1 MVELKDKTKLYAANR
16 LQSLRQ
22 KIGPANAEARRT
34 GDYSEVYKL
43 YVELEKL
50 SDVKNL
56 QTQEAF
62 QSYVQDEARTTS
74 LDVAKSAGSGI
85 ARGLTYA
92 AALPNLAENV
102 IGYGGNQALRVLG
115 SPAYDPEQPF
125 FQENTLAP
133 GLDQI
138 QQFATENIPGA
149 SSALN
154 FAPQTTT
161 GEYAQSIGE
170 FASPFGLIGTA
181 GKVASVVG
189 GVTFETA
196 EQLGAGPLMST
207 GVSLAAILTGN
218 YAMSFNKAS
227 KIAEMSL
234 KGVSKQEIIAAAEL
248 EKKFNA
254 SGIPVTANELLDSD
268 YLDGIFTLI
277 SKQSGKSGETIETYL
292 KNRPNELN
300 NLVNS
305 LMDKILKDKGS
316 AKKLGFEDLNTT
328 INETMARIKKKRGL
342 ESQQAGYN
350 IGDTEFLPKQL
361 MDDILKEIDVAS
373 TTGSQNASKLNLLKE
388 FKKSLTGADG
398 KPLTNIGDLAGVFKI
413 YRDKIN
419 TPSTSPN
426 SLEDFLKNILKDP
439 KNPGNGL
446 IERLESAL
454 KTNKNYKKG
463 NDTYEALSKQVDE
476 NFAYLNFSKTSKI
489 DVNDIKELI
498 FNTDSVNVKDIQ
510 NLAKILREN
519 VSKQKV
525 TETVG
530 GVQGSGF
537 NMGGKSLPLVQAA
550 EDPFAMF
557 VNAYMK
563 NIYNKTFAEGFKG
576 KIPQNAGF
584 NFNKKMFP
592 TLASQVNFK
601 AIIKEIAKEKKVNAD
616 DLLQGW
622 KNFSEIAERTG
633 AKIKTQ
639 GGIPNMGTS
648 IEGEVLK
655 LGSLMWRIRF
665 AQGIVRYRTE
675 KTAVTLSKVFTDD
688 NSINALVKLANN
700 KTDVKAI
707 NRIATALTPIRAG
720 DEKTDVTVSKQDMID
735 FINSKKTKNNNE
747 EIN

>member
-62 QSYVQDEARTTS
+62 QSYAQDEARTTS
-74 LDVAKSAGSGI
+74 LDVAKSAGSGV

-92 AALPNLAENV
+92 AALPNLAENI
-102 IGYGGNQALRVLG
+102 IGYGGNQALRALG
-115 SPAYDPEQPF
+115 STAYNPEQPF

-154 FAPQTTT
+154 FAPQTTS

-170 FASPFGLIGTA
+170 FASPFGLMGKA
-181 GKVASVVG
+181 GKIASVVG

-254 SGIPVTANELLDSD
+254 AGLPVTANELLDSD

-476 NFAYLNFSKTSKI
+476 NFAYLDFSKTSK
-489 DVNDIKELI
+489 VNIPKIKELI

-519 VSKQKV
+519 VSKKKV
-525 TETVG
+525 TETV
-530 GVQGSGF
+530 
-537 NMGGKSLPLVQAA
+537 GGKSLPLVQAA

-563 NIYNKTFAEGFKG
+563 NVYNKTFAEGFKG
-576 KIPQNAGF
+576 KIPQNAAF
-584 NFNKKMFP
+584 NFNKQMFP

-601 AIIKEIAKEKKVNAD
+601 AIIKEIAKEKKVNSD

-639 GGIPNMGTS
+639 GGVPNMGAS
-648 IEGEVLK
+648 IEAEVLK
-655 LGSLMWRIRF
+655 LGSLMYQIRL

-688 NSINALVKLANN
+688 DSINALVKLANN
-700 KTDVKAI
+700 KKDVKAI
-707 NRIATALTPIRAG
+707 NRIAGALTPIRAG

>member
-1 MVELKDKTKLYAANR
+1 MVELKDKTKLYAAKQ

-102 IGYGGNQALRVLG
+102 IGYGGNQALRALG

-196 EQLGAGPLMST
+196 EQLGANPLVST

-234 KGVSKQEIIAAAEL
+234 KGVSKQEIVAAAEL

-316 AKKLGFEDLNTT
+316 AKKLGFEDLSTT

-361 MDDILKEIDVAS
+361 IDDILKEIDVAS
-373 TTGSQNASKLNLLKE
+373 TTGTQNTSKLNLLKE
-388 FKKSLTGADG
+388 FKKSLAGADG
-398 KPLTNIGDLAGVFKI
+398 KPLTNIGELSSVFKF
-413 YRDKIN
+413 YRDKYN
-419 TPSTSPN
+419 TPSTNPN
-426 SLEDFLKNILKDP
+426 ALEDFLKNILKDP

-476 NFAYLNFSKTSKI
+476 NFAYLDFSKSSK
-489 DVNDIKELI
+489 VNIPKIKELI

-525 TETVG
+525 TETV
-530 GVQGSGF
+530 
-537 NMGGKSLPLVQAA
+537 GGKSLPLVQAA

-576 KIPQNAGF
+576 KIPQNAAF
-584 NFNKKMFP
+584 NFNKQMFP

-601 AIIKEIAKEKKVNAD
+601 AILKEIAKEKKVNAD

-639 GGIPNMGTS
+639 GGLPNMGAS

-655 LGSLMWRIRF
+655 LGSLMYKIRL
-665 AQGIVRYRTE
+665 AQGILRYRTE

-700 KTDVKAI
+700 KKDVKAI

>member
-62 QSYVQDEARTTS
+62 KSYVQDEARTTS
-74 LDVAKSAGSGI
+74 LDVAKGAGSGLV
-85 ARGLTYA
+85 RGLTYA
-92 AALPNLAENV
+92 AALPNLAENI
-102 IGYGGNQALRVLG
+102 IGYGGNQALRALG
-115 SPAYDPEQPF
+115 STAYDPEQPF
-125 FQENTLAP
+125 FQENTIAP

-170 FASPFGLIGTA
+170 FASPFGLIGKT

-196 EQLGAGPLMST
+196 EQLGANPLVST

-476 NFAYLNFSKTSKI
+476 NFAYLDFSKSSK
-489 DVNDIKELI
+489 VNIPKIKELI

-530 GVQGSGF
+530 GKG
-537 NMGGKSLPLVQAA
+537 LPLVQAA

-576 KIPQNAGF
+576 KIPQNAAF
-584 NFNKKMFP
+584 NFNKQMFP

-601 AIIKEIAKEKKVNAD
+601 AILKEIAKEKKVKAD

-639 GGIPNMGTS
+639 GGLPNMGTS

-655 LGSLMWRIRF
+655 LGSLMYKIRL
-665 AQGIVRYRTE
+665 AQGILRYRTE

-688 NSINALVKLANN
+688 SSINALVKLANN
-700 KTDVKAI
+700 KNDVKAI

>member
-22 KIGPANAEARRT
+22 KIGPANADARRT

-62 QSYVQDEARTTS
+62 KSYVQDEARTTS
-74 LDVAKSAGSGI
+74 LDVAKGAGSGL

-92 AALPNLAENV
+92 LGLPNLAENV
-102 IGYGGNQALRVLG
+102 LGYGGNQALRVLG
-115 SPAYDPEQPF
+115 LPGYNPEQPF

-170 FASPFGLIGTA
+170 FASPFGLIGKT

-196 EQLGAGPLMST
+196 EQLGANPLVST

-316 AKKLGFEDLNTT
+316 AKKLGFENLNKT

-350 IGDTEFLPKQL
+350 IGDTEFLPIEL
-361 MDDILKEIDVAS
+361 IDDILKEIDVAS
-373 TTGSQNASKLNLLKE
+373 TTGSQNANKLNLLKE

-398 KPLTNIGDLAGVFKI
+398 KPLTNIGELSGVFKI

-439 KNPGNGL
+439 NSPGNGL

-463 NDTYEALSKQVDE
+463 NDTFEALSKEVDE
-476 NFAYLNFSKTSKI
+476 NFAYLDFSKSSKI
-489 DVNDIKELI
+489 NIPKIKELI

-530 GVQGSGF
+530 GKG
-537 NMGGKSLPLVQAA
+537 LPLVQAA

-576 KIPQNAGF
+576 KIPQNAAF
-584 NFNKKMFP
+584 NFNKQMFP

-601 AIIKEIAKEKKVNAD
+601 AILKEIAKEKKVKAD

-639 GGIPNMGTS
+639 GGLPNMGTS

-655 LGSLMWRIRF
+655 LGSLMYKIRL
-665 AQGIVRYRTE
+665 AQGILRYRTE

-700 KTDVKAI
+700 KKDVKAI
-707 NRIATALTPIRAG
+707 NYIAGALTPIRAG
-720 DEKTDVTVSKQDMID
+720 DEKTDVTVSKQDMIE